1 MKLEVR
7 KILVP
12 YDSSEFSENALD
24 YAVYLAESLS
34 KSNPNKKSIE
44 IVILHVIQE
53 LPTTKAVLD
62 KMTSGWEDNNP
73 SFHSCI
79 ESIYQ
84 EIRTLMEE
92 DIKEKKLKYESIE
105 GISIE
110 SSIAYGD
117 PSIKIVEYAND
128 NLIDMII
135 IGSNGLHGLAKIK
148 GLGSV
153 SRKVSENVRCPVII
167 IR

>member
-1 MKLEVR
+1 
-7 KILVP
+7 
-12 YDSSEFSENALD
+12 
-24 YAVYLAESLS
+24 VYLAESLS

-53 LPTTKAVLD
+53 LPMTKAVLD
-62 KMTSGWEDNNP
+62 KMTSRWEDNNP
-73 SFHSCI
+73 SFNNCI
-79 ESIYQ
+79 ERIYQ
-84 EIRTLMEE
+84 EIRTLIEK
-92 DIKEKKLKYESIE
+92 DIKEKKLKYKSIE

-110 SSIAYGD
+110 TSIVYGD
-117 PSIKIVEYAND
+117 PSIKIVEYVKD